1 MTIFRTS
8 TRHHWRKR
16 AVNNLIL
23 YSQSSWPTSLEYSI
37 RFTLNLLTPMPRKCT
52 LCTYRYKTAWEATKT
67 AFFLRFARVTLT
79 GRQFCGFLRKE
90 NKILIIIIIINLIKR
105 EARFAI
111 FEIGKFFQGSLSYK
125 NYVIRKAFQC
135 ASRIGA

>member
-1 MTIFRTS
+1 M
-8 TRHHWRKR
+8 WRNCKKVIR
-16 AVNNLIL
+16 
-23 YSQSSWPTSLEYSI
+23 SI
-37 RFTLNLLTPMPRKCT
+37 RLMLKAGAQNQTPNLTPMPRKCT
-52 LCTYRYKTAWEATKT
+52 ICANRYKTAWAATKT

-135 ASRIGA
+135 ASRIGAGRRNSFT